1 MRQVFVNIIDNALKY
16 TDKGDKICVCAE
28 QKDGC
33 VVIRVSDTGLGI
45 ASEDLP
51 HVTQKFYKANM
62 TRRGSGIG
70 LAVVDEIVTMHGGTL
85 DIQSTY
91 GVGTTVTITLPAMP
105 ETKSATAF

>member
-1 MRQVFVNIIDNALKY
+1 M
-16 TDKGDKICVCAE
+16 
-28 QKDGC
+28 
-33 VVIRVSDTGLGI
+33 
-45 ASEDLP
+45 
-51 HVTQKFYKANM
+51 TQKFYKANM